1 MKQSGKGIRMDKK
14 QLKKRSDVENKY
26 KWAIEDMFANEEDW
40 KKEYAQTKD
49 LIPVISGYQGRLA
62 ESAEVLLEFYKLND
76 EVSKHMERVYVY
88 ANQKYHEDT
97 SEGTYQGF
105 SNQAANLSVQI
116 SSALSFMVPE
126 ILSIPEETLN
136 SFISSNQE
144 LKGYEFAIKEIIRQ
158 KPHTLSTE
166 MEELI
171 ANTGEMADSP
181 ESIFSMFNNA
191 DLKFPQIKNEN
202 GEMVELTHGRYISYM
217 ESSDRRVRKDAFQTL
232 YATYKKFKNTLA
244 ATFSANVK
252 QEAFYAKVRKYPSAM
267 EKELDK
273 SNVPLSVYTNL
284 IDVVHEYLPLMHRYV
299 ALRKKLLGLEELH
312 MYDLYT
318 PIVKDADIKI
328 SFEEAKEMVY
338 NGLEPL
344 GEKYRSVLKEGFE
357 NRWIDVYENE
367 GKRSGAYSWGA
378 YGTHPYVLL
387 NYQDTLDNVFTLA
400 HEMGHALHSY
410 HSDAALPITYAGYR
424 IFVAEVASTCNEALL
439 MEYLLGKTEDKK
451 ERAYLLNHFLEQ
463 FRTTLYRQTMFAE
476 FEMITHKKSMEGEAL
491 TADTLCQIYRD
502 LNIQYFGQDIVID
515 SEIDM
520 EWARIPHFYNAFYV
534 YQYATG
540 YSAAIA
546 LSRKILKEGKPAV
559 EDYINKF
566 LSGGSSDY
574 PIELLKKAGV
584 DMSTKEP
591 VKQAL
596 NLFGQLLDEMEELM
610 K

>member
-1 MKQSGKGIRMDKK
+1 MEKK
-14 QLKKRSDVENKY
+14 KLKKRNEVDRKY
-26 KWAIEDMFANEEDW
+26 KWAIEDLFPNDVEW
-40 KKEYAQTKD
+40 KKEFALTKD
-49 LIPVISGYQGRLA
+49 LIPKISSYQGKLS
-62 ESAEVLLEFYKLND
+62 ESAETLFEFWQLHD
-76 EVSKHMERVYVY
+76 EISLHLERVYVY

-97 SEGTYQGF
+97 GESTYQAL
-105 SNQAANLSVQI
+105 SNQATNLSVQV

-136 SFISSNQE
+136 SFLVSNQE
-144 LKGYEFAIKEIIRQ
+144 LKTYEFAIKEIIRQ

-171 ANTGEMADSP
+171 ADTGEMADAP
-181 ESIFSMFNNA
+181 DSIFSMFNNA
-191 DLKFPQIKNEN
+191 DLKFPEIKNED
-202 GEMVELTHGRYISYM
+202 GEMVELTHGRYVSFL
-217 ESSDRRVRKDAFQTL
+217 ESSDRRVRQEAFQAL

-252 QEAFYAKVRKYPSAM
+252 QEAFYAKVRKYPSTLA
-267 EKELDK
+267 KELDK

-284 IDVVHEYLPLMHRYV
+284 IDVVHENLPLLHRYV
-299 ALRKKLLGLEELH
+299 SLRKKLLDLNELH

-318 PIVKDADIKI
+318 PIVKDAGMKI
-328 SFEEAKEMVY
+328 DFEAAKEMVY

-344 GEKYRSVLKEGFE
+344 GDKYRAALKEGFD
-357 NRWIDVYENE
+357 NHWIDVYENE

-387 NYQDTLDNVFTLA
+387 NYQDTLDHVFTLA

-439 MEYLLGKTEDKK
+439 MEYLLGKTQKRQ
-451 ERAYLLNHFLEQ
+451 ERAYLINHFLEQ

-476 FEMITHKKSMEGEAL
+476 FEMITHQKSMDGEAL
-491 TADTLCQIYRD
+491 TSDTLCKIYRD
-502 LNIQYFGQDIVID
+502 LNIQYFGNDIVVD
-515 SEIDM
+515 PEIDM

-559 EDYINKF
+559 GDYIGKF

-584 DMSTKEP
+584 DMSTREP
-591 VKQAL
+591 VEQAL
-596 NLFGQLLDEMEELM
+596 GLFGKLLDEMEELM
-610 K
+610 A